1 MSASY
6 WGSAQAFASGG
17 FCSSSTNIDNVS
29 AEGEAGS
36 EKHVCGAMQ
45 RGLVLVDLPFGTTTK
60 GEELLAQRLE
70 AVSNS
75 KWAGGWKHTGLRR
88 RADWDDASW

>member
-6 WGSAQAFASGG
+6 WGSTQAFASGG
-17 FCSSSTNIDNVS
+17 SCSSSTNIDNVS

-45 RGLVLVDLPFGTTTK
+45 RGLVLVDLPFGIMTK
-60 GEELLAQRLE
+60 GEELLTQSLE
-70 AVSNS
+70 AVSKS
-75 KWAGGWKHTGLRR
+75 KYADGWKDTGMRR